1 MVTISGSVA
10 LVTGAGR
17 GLGRVLTEALLE
29 RGAAT
34 VYGGA
39 RDPGTITAPGV
50 APVQLDITDPGQVA
64 AAAMR
69 CGDVTILINNAGI
82 MRRVPL
88 LAAPDTTAARAE
100 METNYFGTL
109 AMCRAFAPV
118 LAASGGGALVNVL
131 SVVSWLAVPFQG
143 SYAASKSA
151 AWALTNAIRVEL
163 RHQGTQVTGVYASY
177 IDTDMAAG
185 ANLPTISP
193 QEAATQILDGIE
205 AGTEEVLTD
214 LRTRTVKAALPDDLA
229 QLYPPLQQAW
239 DASPP
244 QTQG

>member
-1 MVTISGSVA
+1 MVTITGSVA

-17 GLGRVLTEALLE
+17 GLGRVLTQALLE

-39 RDPGTITAPGV
+39 RDPGATTVPGV
-50 APVQLDITDPGQVA
+50 VPVRLDITDHGQVA
-64 AAAMR
+64 AAAAR
-69 CGDVTILINNAGI
+69 CGDVGILINNAGI
-82 MRRVPL
+82 MRRTPL
-88 LAAPDTTAARAE
+88 LAAPDIAAARAE

-118 LAASGGGALVNVL
+118 LAANGGGALVNVL

-151 AWALTNAIRVEL
+151 AWALTNAARVEL
-163 RHQGTQVTGVYASY
+163 RRQGTQVIGIFASY

-185 ANLPTISP
+185 AALPKISP
-193 QEAATQILDGIE
+193 QEVAAQALDGIE
-205 AGTEEVLTD
+205 AGAEEVLTD
-214 LRTRTVKAALPDDLA
+214 QRTRTVKATLPDDLA
-229 QLYPPLQQAW
+229 QLYPPLEQAW
-239 DASPP
+239 DASTP
-244 QTQG
+244 QP

>member
-1 MVTISGSVA
+1 MVTISGSRA

-29 RGAAT
+29 RSAAA

-39 RDPGTITAPGV
+39 RDPDAISVPGV
-50 APVQLDITDPGQVA
+50 VPVRLDITDPGQVA
-64 AAAMR
+64 AAAAR
-69 CGDVTILINNAGI
+69 CGDVNILVNNAGI
-82 MRRVPL
+82 MRRTPL
-88 LAAPDTTAARAE
+88 LAATDTAAARAE

-118 LAASGGGALVNVL
+118 LAANGGGALVNIL

-151 AWALTNAIRVEL
+151 AWALTNAARVEL
-163 RHQGTQVTGVYASY
+163 RSQGTQVTGIFASY

-185 ANLPTISP
+185 AALPKISP
-193 QEAATQILDGIE
+193 QEVAAQVLDGIE
-205 AGTEEVLTD
+205 AGAEEVLTD
-214 LRTRTVKAALPDDLA
+214 QRTRSVKAALPDDLA
-229 QLYPPLQQAW
+229 QLYPPLQEAW
-239 DASPP
+239 DARASQP
-244 QTQG
+244 

>member
-1 MVTISGSVA
+1 MVAISGSRA

-39 RDPGTITAPGV
+39 RDPGAITVPGV
-50 APVQLDITDPGQVA
+50 VPVRLDITDPGQVA
-64 AAAMR
+64 AAAAR
-69 CGDVTILINNAGI
+69 CGDVNILVNNAGI
-82 MRRVPL
+82 MRRTPL
-88 LAAPDTTAARAE
+88 LAAPDTAAARAE

-118 LAASGGGALVNVL
+118 LAANGGGALVNVL
-131 SVVSWLAVPFQG
+131 SVVSWFAPPTQS

-151 AWALTNAIRVEL
+151 AWALTNAARVEL
-163 RHQGTQVTGVYASY
+163 RRQGTQVTGIFAGY

-185 ANLPTISP
+185 AALPTISP
-193 QEAATQILDGIE
+193 QEVAAQALDGIE
-205 AGTEEVLTD
+205 EGAEEVLTD
-214 LRTRTVKAALPDDLA
+214 QRTRSVKAALPDDLA
-229 QLYPPLQQAW
+229 LLYPPLQEAW
-239 DASPP
+239 DARASQP
-244 QTQG
+244 

>member
-1 MVTISGSVA
+1 MVSISGSVA

-17 GLGRVLTEALLE
+17 GLGRVLTQALLD

-39 RDPGTITAPGV
+39 RDPAAITVPGV
-50 APVQLDITDPGQVA
+50 VPVRLDITDHGQVA
-64 AAAMR
+64 AAAAR
-69 CGDVTILINNAGI
+69 CGDVTILVNNAAI

-88 LAAPDTTAARAE
+88 LAAPDTAAARAE

-163 RHQGTQVTGVYASY
+163 RGQGTQVTGIFASY
-177 IDTDMAAG
+177 IDTDMAAS
-185 ANLPTISP
+185 AALPKISP
-193 QEAATQILDGIE
+193 QDVAAQVLDGIE
-205 AGTEEVLTD
+205 AGAEEVLTD
-214 LRTRTVKAALPDDLA
+214 QRTRAVKAALPDDLA

-239 DASPP
+239 DRR
-244 QTQG
+244 GK

>member
-1 MVTISGSVA
+1 MVTISGSRV

-17 GLGRVLTEALLE
+17 GLGRALAEALLE

-39 RDPGTITAPGV
+39 RNRGSITVPGV
-50 APVQLDITDPGQVA
+50 VPVQLDITDPSQVA
-64 AAAMR
+64 AAAAQ

-151 AWALTNAIRVEL
+151 AWALTNAVRVEL
-163 RHQGTQVTGVYASY
+163 RGQGTQVTGIFASY
-177 IDTDMAAG
+177 IDTHMAAG
-185 ANLPTISP
+185 ATLPAISP
-193 QEAATQILDGIE
+193 RDAAAQILDGIE
-205 AGTEEVLTD
+205 AGAEEVLTD
-214 LRTRTVKAALPDDLA
+214 QRTRTVKAALPDDLA

-239 DASPP
+239 DASSPRP
-244 QTQG
+244 